1 LWTVEINDLLFAN
14 IDALKNI
21 FVNSVSPTIT
31 RSKKPSLKD
40 TLKLFSETLNVSQQ
54 MVKYCFGMSKMTVIN
69 EDFGEKEYATI

>member
-1 LWTVEINDLLFAN
+1 MWTVEINDLLFAN

-31 RSKKPSLKD
+31 RSKKPSLQD

-69 EDFGEKEYATI
+69 EDFGAKEYATI